1 MVDSAHILRFNVFDF
16 RGRPPSRRNLLRQ
29 NPNGG
34 RPPVR
39 RNALRLYH
47 HPCGSTFLVWMVA
60 VPTILRFIGFD
71 FQGRPLSR
79 RNLLRQNPNGG
90 RSP

>member
-1 MVDSAHILRFNVFDF
+1 MVAMPTILRFIGFDF
-16 RGRPPSRRNLLRQ
+16 QGRPPSRRNLLRQ

-34 RPPVR
+34 RSPQR

-71 FQGRPLSR
+71 FRGRPPSR
-79 RNLLRQNPNGG
+79 RNLLRLNPNDG